1 MTYKTD
7 MRKMRLLTTLFLGS
21 LIGGIT
27 PAIAV
32 PVPAEVKMKGTFIA
46 GTCHL
51 TNALTEIDFSD
62 VEIGNID
69 GSDYKKQNLVV
80 KAECDDAAFTGDLK
94 LKITGNTEA
103 SLNVLK
109 LNESKF
115 NGFVGIKFL
124 QQDGA
129 TGQNLGE
136 DITLTQNSGYTK
148 TFIVVPHKMQ
158 EPTGLSGEFTAAASL
173 EVSVP

>member
-1 MTYKTD
+1 MTYNTD
-7 MRKMRLLTTLFLGS
+7 IRKMKLLTTLFLGS

-32 PVPAEVKMKGTFIA
+32 PVPAEVKMKGTFIT

-51 TNALTEIDFSD
+51 TNALTEINFSD
-62 VEIGNID
+62 IEIGNID
-69 GSDYKKQNLVV
+69 GLNYKKQNLVV
-80 KAECDDAAFTGDLK
+80 NAKCDDSAFTGDLK

-103 SLNVLK
+103 SPDVLK

-115 NGFVGIKFL
+115 NSYIGIKFL

-136 DITLTQNSGYTK
+136 DITLTQSSGYSK
-148 TFIVVPHKMQ
+148 TFFVVPHKMQ
-158 EPTGLSGEFTAAASL
+158 EPTGVSGDFTAAASL